1 MNIQTIATDRQAL
14 REKKA
19 AILAERKQIRNEKLK
34 PLASQQADLEYEIR
48 QHTDEIRRQIDKEQ
62 KQQLLV
68 IAEQLKLVS
77 WKRDRKKARKTTSR
91 ISIDYGRVSR
101 NSDTP
106 ETVRQLASELHEK
119 SRLLERMIKEITDGK
134 RQLLISL
141 TAAQLE
147 DMHRWNM
154 ITVSLDL
161 PQGIYL

>member
-1 MNIQTIATDRQAL
+1 MNIQAIATDRQAL
-14 REKKA
+14 RNKKA
-19 AILAERKQIRNEKLK
+19 AILAERKTIRDQKLK
-34 PLASQQADLEYEIR
+34 PLARQQSELENEIR
-48 QHTDEIRRQIDKEQ
+48 QATDEIRRQIDKEQ

-91 ISIDYGRVSR
+91 IAIDYGRVSR
-101 NSDTP
+101 NSETP

-147 DMHRWNM
+147 DLHRWNM

-161 PQGIYL
+161 PQGVYL